1 MDINKELKEWIELFC
16 QYDNAHY
23 ENLSEGRMLEIRE
36 YLKKDRFSE
45 EQINNAIN
53 KYEINNH
60 ESKRI
65 NKRIK

>member
-16 QYDNAHY
+16 QYDNTDY

-36 YLKKDRFSE
+36 WLKEDEFSE

-53 KYEINNH
+53 KYEINNYETH
-60 ESKRI
+60 K
-65 NKRIK
+65 